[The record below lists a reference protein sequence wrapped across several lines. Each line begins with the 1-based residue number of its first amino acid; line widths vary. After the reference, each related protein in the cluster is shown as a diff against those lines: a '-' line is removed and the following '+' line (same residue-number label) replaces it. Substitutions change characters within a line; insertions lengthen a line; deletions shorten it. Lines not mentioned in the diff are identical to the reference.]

1 MIYILIPY
9 ASKYLA
15 GGGASTGQLLRKRRT
30 AQRSL
35 RSSTNRGWIAF
46 TLAWNMISLIKEW
59 SLICALN
66 HRVSYLFCVYQIFL
80 LTSTLIIIIIISS
93 SSASASDT
101 SSIRYIVTD
110 KDHVHCS
117 RPVSGTLW
125 KTNITYVV
133 ADNYHIHC
141 SRQV

>member
-80 LTSTLIIIIIISS
+80 LTSTLIIIIIIIIISIS
-93 SSASASDT
+93 I
-101 SSIRYIVTD
+101 SIRYIKYQVYSNRQGS
-110 KDHVHCS
+110 C
-117 RPVSGTLW
+117 TL
-125 KTNITYVV
+125 
-133 ADNYHIHC
+133 
-141 SRQV
+141 